1 MEVNLGQWLPLHSER
16 LFHIILGAD
25 VCCEQLDTCT
35 NTHICYMVTL
45 IHIIY

>member
-16 LFHIILGAD
+16 LFHIILGAN

-45 IHIIY
+45 IYIIY